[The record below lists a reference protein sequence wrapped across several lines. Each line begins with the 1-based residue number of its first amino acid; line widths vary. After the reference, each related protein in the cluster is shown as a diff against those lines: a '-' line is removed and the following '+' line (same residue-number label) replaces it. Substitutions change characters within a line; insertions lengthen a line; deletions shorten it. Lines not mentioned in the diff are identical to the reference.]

1 MVATKNTPDSQFEF
15 DISNLFGIWD
25 LGFLATEMSGLDET
39 PWDVCDFNFLCS
51 SALALI
57 QWQCGLAIRGHF
69 SAPQATQKVLSE
81 GLAPN

>member
-57 QWQCGLAIRGHF
+57 QWQCGKADPRM
-69 SAPQATQKVLSE
+69 
-81 GLAPN
+81 GLVTWCVTFAVGGL